1 MLGCGRRRRRMRNRI
16 KIQIKARRKNNDCAH
31 RGGSEGGGVLDGR
44 TDDGRME
51 IYEYAVIAGM
61 DQKSA

>member
-1 MLGCGRRRRRMRNRI
+1 MTELAEKEVRAAAAACF
-16 KIQIKARRKNNDCAH
+16 
-31 RGGSEGGGVLDGR
+31 V
-44 TDDGRME
+44 DGRME

>member
-1 MLGCGRRRRRMRNRI
+1 MT
-16 KIQIKARRKNNDCAH
+16 
-31 RGGSEGGGVLDGR
+31 VLAEEEVRAAAAGAA
-44 TDDGRME
+44 DGRME

>member
-1 MLGCGRRRRRMRNRI
+1 MTVLTEEEVRAAA
-16 KIQIKARRKNNDCAH
+16 ARRCA
-31 RGGSEGGGVLDGR
+31 RR

>member
-1 MLGCGRRRRRMRNRI
+1 MT
-16 KIQIKARRKNNDCAH
+16 
-31 RGGSEGGGVLDGR
+31 VLAEEEVR
-44 TDDGRME
+44 AACTQDGRME

>member
-1 MLGCGRRRRRMRNRI
+1 MTVLAEEEVR
-16 KIQIKARRKNNDCAH
+16 AAAVAACAP
-31 RGGSEGGGVLDGR
+31 
-44 TDDGRME
+44 DGRME

>member
-1 MLGCGRRRRRMRNRI
+1 MT
-16 KIQIKARRKNNDCAH
+16 
-31 RGGSEGGGVLDGR
+31 VLAEEEVR
-44 TDDGRME
+44 AAAAVAACLVDGRME

>member
-1 MLGCGRRRRRMRNRI
+1 MT
-16 KIQIKARRKNNDCAH
+16 
-31 RGGSEGGGVLDGR
+31 VLTEEEVRAAAACSTDGR

>member
-1 MLGCGRRRRRMRNRI
+1 MTVLAEEEVR
-16 KIQIKARRKNNDCAH
+16 AAAVAACA
-31 RGGSEGGGVLDGR
+31 ER
-44 TDDGRME
+44 TADGRME